1 MQEICNTAAL
11 PLDSNPLVRKI
22 KCEEFPTI
30 RGKQPARVG
39 MGVRDEMEDEFA
51 VKTRNTPP
59 MGPAPGQEHPR
70 MEHGG
75 NGFWLAAV
83 TAAGAPHPMLDT
95 CTETGFINSQPSMA
109 EFMTALPQLGAGDLS
124 PQHTPPGYAPDLP
137 SPGGGLNVPEYPWMK
152 EKKTTRKSSQQENGL
167 PRRLRTAYTNTQ
179 LLELEKEFH
188 FNKYL
193 CRPRRIEIAAS
204 LDLTERQVKVW
215 FQNRRMKHKRQT
227 LSKSEDGDD
236 KDSTTSEGG
245 KSKTGL
251 DKFLDDDGP
260 LSGKKSCQG
269 CELPPGAL
277 CSPAEDLPELTSRTR
292 NNNTPSATN
301 NNSFASDGASSVA
314 SSSSLDKLAEDDSR
328 DAHPPTN
335 VAVVPRNLAKRI
347 KQESRKRSPSLDT
360 ACKVSP
366 SSSKDGGLGPIGLPD
381 GAKFSSVSLTPS
393 STPGTP
399 SSMHQSPLGH
409 YPRPSPPNG
418 PQGVPP
424 HPQAVPNAMPPYVI
438 RGNAPPGQFM
448 PHPDFRMDSKQFVGK
463 LAQYPQSNRNYEAY
477 GPTIQGSEQHAY
489 ARSQQHAR
497 QQDGSPSGR
506 PTNGIGARQT
516 YPHEMYQNYGYPASY
531 SKDQVAYGHPGYDQT
546 QGYPG
551 EHMGYPNSH
560 YGYHYHEGAQH
571 EHAHNYYGNEGQ
583 KNAHGQE
590 YAKNAYYDA
599 SSYASQQASAAGYV
613 AGSGQSA
620 APGEAYVG
628 AGGGGG
634 GGECADSY
642 GSFQQFYEA
651 THAPPAGDNSN
662 SSSDFHFLS
671 NLANDFAPEY
681 YTI

>member
-1 MQEICNTAAL
+1 MQEICNTAL

-22 KCEEFPTI
+22 KCEEFPV
-30 RGKQPARVG
+30 RGKQAARIG
-39 MGVRDEMEDEFA
+39 MGVRDDMEEEFV

-83 TAAGAPHPMLDT
+83 TAAGAPHPMLET

-109 EFMTALPQLGAGDLS
+109 EFMTALPQLGGGELS

-152 EKKTTRKSSQQENGL
+152 EKKTTRKNSQQENGL

-227 LSKSEDGDD
+227 VSKSEDGDD

-245 KSKTGL
+245 KSSKTGL
-251 DKFLDDDGP
+251 EKFLDDDGP

-269 CELPPGAL
+269 CELPPGVL
-277 CSPAEDLPELTSRTR
+277 CSPSEDLPELASRTR

-314 SSSSLDKLAEDDSR
+314 SSSSLDKLAEEDSR
-328 DAHPPTN
+328 EGLPPANPVTT
-335 VAVVPRNLAKRI
+335 APRNLAKRI
-347 KQESRKRSPSLDT
+347 KQESRKRSPSLDAT
-360 ACKVSP
+360 GCKVSP
-366 SSSKDGGLGPIGLPD
+366 SSSKDGLVGIAGLSD
-381 GAKFSSVSLTPS
+381 GGKFSSVNLTPS

-399 SSMHQSPLGH
+399 SSMHQSPLGL
-409 YPRPSPPNG
+409 YPRPSPPHAPPG
-418 PQGVPP
+418 PPL
-424 HPQAVPNAMPPYVI
+424 PQAVPNSMPPYVI
-438 RGNAPPGQFM
+438 RGNAPPGQFV
-448 PHPDFRMDSKQFVGK
+448 PHPDFRMDPKQFVGK
-463 LAQYPQSNRNYEAY
+463 LAQYPQSNRSYDAY
-477 GPTIQGSEQHAY
+477 GPALQGTEQHAY
-489 ARSQQHAR
+489 TRNQHHSR
-497 QQDGSPSGR
+497 QHDSSPSTR
-506 PTNGIGARQT
+506 PTNGIGSRQS
-516 YPHEMYQNYGYPASY
+516 YPHEMYQNYAYGSY
-531 SKDQVAYGHPGYDQT
+531 AKDQVAYGHPSYEQG

-551 EHMGYPNSH
+551 EHIGYANSH
-560 YGYHYHEGAQH
+560 YGYHYHESGQH
-571 EHAHNYYGNEGQ
+571 DASHGYYGSDGQ
-583 KNAHGQE
+583 KNVHGAD
-590 YAKNAYYDA
+590 YTKNAYYDA
-599 SSYASQQASAAGYV
+599 SSYGSQQGSATAASYGAGTQ
-613 AGSGQSA
+613 GSAS
-620 APGEAYVG
+620 GEAYG
-628 AGGGGG
+628 S
-634 GGECADSY
+634 GECGETY

-651 THAPPAGDNSN
+651 THTTPATGDNSN

>member
-11 PLDSNPLVRKI
+11 PLDTNPLVRKI

-30 RGKQPARVG
+30 RGKQPTRIG
-39 MGVRDEMEDEFA
+39 MGVRDEMEEDFA
-51 VKTRNTPP
+51 VKARNTPP
-59 MGPAPGQEHPR
+59 IGPVPGQEHPR
-70 MEHGG
+70 IEHGG
-75 NGFWLAAV
+75 NSFWLAAV
-83 TAAGAPHPMLDT
+83 TAAGAPHPMLET

-109 EFMTALPQLGAGDLS
+109 EFMTALPQLGAGELS

-245 KSKTGL
+245 KSTKARL

-269 CELPPGAL
+269 CELPAGAL

-301 NNSFASDGASSVA
+301 NNSFGSDGASSVT
-314 SSSSLDKLAEDDSR
+314 SSSSLDKLAEEDSR
-328 DAHPPTN
+328 DDPTPSM
-335 VAVVPRNLAKRI
+335 VTTTRNLAKRI
-347 KQESRKRSPSLDT
+347 KQETRKRSPSLD
-360 ACKVSP
+360 AVGCKVSP
-366 SSSKDGGLGPIGLPD
+366 SSSKDGLGTAAGLPD
-381 GAKFSSVSLTPS
+381 GAKFSSVSITPA

-399 SSMHQSPLGH
+399 SSMHPSPIGH
-409 YPRPSPPNG
+409 YPRPSPPNAPPG
-418 PQGVPP
+418 PPL
-424 HPQAVPNAMPPYVI
+424 PQAVPNAMPPYVV
-438 RGNAPPGQFM
+438 RGNAPPGQFVT
-448 PHPDFRMDSKQFVGK
+448 HPDFRMDSKQFVGK
-463 LAQYPQSNRNYEAY
+463 LSPYPQNNRTYENY
-477 GPTIQGSEQHAY
+477 GPGLQSADQHTYSRNQQHTRQEGSAS
-489 ARSQQHAR
+489 ARSA
-497 QQDGSPSGR
+497 
-506 PTNGIGARQT
+506 NGIGSRPA
-516 YPHEMYQNYGYPASY
+516 YPHEMYQNYGYPTY
-531 SKDQVAYGHPGYDQT
+531 GKDQTGYGHAAYDHGQ
-546 QGYPG
+546 YAG
-551 EHMGYPNSH
+551 EHMTYANSH
-560 YGYHYHEGAQH
+560 GYSYHYHEGTQH
-571 EHAHNYYGNEGQ
+571 EHPHGYYATEGQ
-583 KNAHGQE
+583 KNAHSNE
-590 YAKNAYYDA
+590 YTKNAYYDA
-599 SSYASQQASAAGYV
+599 NVYSNQQAPTPNAVYGPNAPQ
-613 AGSGQSA
+613 GSTS
-620 APGEAYVG
+620 GEQY
-628 AGGGGG
+628 
-634 GGECADSY
+634 GGECSDGYS
-642 GSFQQFYEA
+642 SFQQFYEA
-651 THAPPAGDNSN
+651 THATPAGDNSN

>member
-1 MQEICNTAAL
+1 MQEICNTAL

-22 KCEEFPTI
+22 KCEEFPAI
-30 RGKQPARVG
+30 RGKQPVRG
-39 MGVRDEMEDEFA
+39 MGVRDEMEEEFA
-51 VKTRNTPP
+51 VKSRSTPP
-59 MGPAPGQEHPR
+59 MGPAPDR

-83 TAAGAPHPMLDT
+83 TAAGAPHPMLET

-109 EFMTALPQLGAGDLS
+109 EFMTALPQLGAGELS
-124 PQHTPPGYAPDLP
+124 PQHTPPSYAPDLP
-137 SPGGGLNVPEYPWMK
+137 SPGGGLNVHEYPWMK
-152 EKKTTRKSSQQENGL
+152 EKKTTRKNSQQENGL

-227 LSKSEDGDD
+227 LTKSEDGDD

-245 KSKTGL
+245 KSSKMGL

-277 CSPAEDLPELTSRTR
+277 CSPAEDLPELASRTR

-328 DAHPPTN
+328 DAHPPGASV
-335 VAVVPRNLAKRI
+335 VAPPRSLAKRI
-347 KQESRKRSPSLDT
+347 KQESRKRSPSLDAT
-360 ACKVSP
+360 ACKISP
-366 SSSKDGGLGPIGLPD
+366 SSSKDGLGSVGLPD
-381 GAKFSSVSLTPS
+381 GAKYSSVSLTPS

-409 YPRPSPPNG
+409 YPRPSPPNAPPG
-418 PQGVPP
+418 PP
-424 HPQAVPNAMPPYVI
+424 HPQAVPNAMPSYVI
-438 RGNAPPGQFM
+438 RGNAPPGQFV

-463 LAQYPQSNRNYEAY
+463 ISQYPQSNRNYDNY
-477 GPTIQGSEQHAY
+477 GAAVHAEQHAY
-489 ARSQQHAR
+489 ARNQQHAR
-497 QQDGSPSGR
+497 QESSSSGR
-506 PTNGIGARQT
+506 PVNGIASRQA
-516 YPHEMYQNYGYPASY
+516 YPHEMYQNYGYPAAY
-531 SKDQVAYGHPGYDQT
+531 GKDQVGYGHPGYDQA
-546 QGYPG
+546 QGYPA
-551 EHMGYPNSH
+551 EAMAYANSH
-560 YGYHYHEGAQH
+560 YGYHYHEGSQH
-571 EHAHNYYGNEGQ
+571 EHPHGYYGSEAQ
-583 KNAHGQE
+583 KNSHGNE
-590 YAKNAYYDA
+590 YAKGGYYEA
-599 SSYASQQASAAGYV
+599 SGVYSGQQPSAAGG
-613 AGSGQSA
+613 AGAQYTAGGA
-620 APGEAYVG
+620 AG
-628 AGGGGG
+628 AGGEGYA
-634 GGECADSY
+634 GECGEGY

-651 THAPPAGDNSN
+651 THAAPAGAGDNSN

>member
-11 PLDSNPLVRKI
+11 PLDTNPLVRKI
-22 KCEEFPTI
+22 KCEEFPV
-30 RGKQPARVG
+30 RKQARVG

-59 MGPAPGQEHPR
+59 MGPAAGVDAR

-109 EFMTALPQLGAGDLS
+109 EFMTALPQLGAGELS
-124 PQHTPPGYAPDLP
+124 PQHTPPGYGPDLP

-245 KSKTGL
+245 KSSKAR

-277 CSPAEDLPELTSRTR
+277 CSPTEDLPELTSRTR

-328 DAHPPTN
+328 DAHPTATLAP
-335 VAVVPRNLAKRI
+335 VPRNLAKRI
-347 KQESRKRSPSLDT
+347 KQEARKRSPSLDAT
-360 ACKVSP
+360 GCKVSP
-366 SSSKDGGLGPIGLPD
+366 SSSKDGLVALGGMPD
-381 GAKFSSVSLTPS
+381 GGKFSSVSLTPS

-399 SSMHQSPLGH
+399 SGIHQSPLGH
-409 YPRPSPPNG
+409 YARPSPPN
-418 PQGVPP
+418 VPPGAP

-438 RGNAPPGQFM
+438 RGNVPPGQFG
-448 PHPDFRMDSKQFVGK
+448 PHADFRMDSKQFGK
-463 LAQYPQSNRNYEAY
+463 LAQYPQSNRSFDAY
-477 GPTIQGSEQHAY
+477 GPAHQGVDQHTY
-489 ARSQQHAR
+489 TRSQQHTRPQEA
-497 QQDGSPSGR
+497 SPSTRVSNGVGR
-506 PTNGIGARQT
+506 QA
-516 YPHEMYQNYGYPASY
+516 YPHEMYQNYGYTAY
-531 SKDQVAYGHPGYDQT
+531 GKEQATYGHPGYEQP

-551 EHMGYPNSH
+551 EHMAYSNSH
-560 YGYHYHEGAQH
+560 YGYHYHEGGQH
-571 EHAHNYYGNEGQ
+571 EHAHAYYGAEGQ
-583 KNAHGQE
+583 KSASNE
-590 YAKNAYYDA
+590 YGRWNEAGNY
-599 SSYASQQASAAGYV
+599 SQQAAVTPAAYGP
-613 AGSGQSA
+613 AGSQPP
-620 APGEAYVG
+620 APTEAYPS
-628 AGGGGG
+628 
-634 GGECADSY
+634 GGECADGY

-651 THAPPAGDNSN
+651 THGSQAAGENSN

>member
-22 KCEEFPTI
+22 KCEEFPV
-30 RGKQPARVG
+30 RGKQSARVG
-39 MGVRDEMEDEFA
+39 MGVRDEMEEDFA
-51 VKTRNTPP
+51 VKARNTPP
-59 MGPAPGQEHPR
+59 MGPAPGQEHR

-83 TAAGAPHPMLDT
+83 TAAGAPHPMLET

-109 EFMTALPQLGAGDLS
+109 EFMTALPQLGGGELS
-124 PQHTPPGYAPDLP
+124 PQHTPPGYGPDLP

-251 DKFLDDDGP
+251 DKFTDDDGP

-277 CSPAEDLPELTSRTR
+277 CSPTEDIPELSSRTR

-314 SSSSLDKLAEDDSR
+314 SSSSLDKLAEEDSR
-328 DAHPPTN
+328 DSHPPN
-335 VAVVPRNLAKRI
+335 ISAPRNLAKRI
-347 KQESRKRSPSLDT
+347 KQEARKRSPSLDT
-360 ACKVSP
+360 IGCKVSP
-366 SSSKDGGLGPIGLPD
+366 SSSKDGLIGIGGLADAG
-381 GAKFSSVSLTPS
+381 KFSSVNLTPS

-409 YPRPSPPNG
+409 YARPSPPNV
-418 PQGVPP
+418 PPVPP
-424 HPQAVPNAMPPYVI
+424 HQAVPNAIPPYVI
-438 RGNAPPGQFM
+438 RGNAPPGQFV

-463 LAQYPQSNRNYEAY
+463 LAQYPQGSRSYEGYTSGLQGNDQHTYSRNHQNVR
-477 GPTIQGSEQHAY
+477 T
-489 ARSQQHAR
+489 
-497 QQDGSPSGR
+497 DGSPSTR
-506 PTNGIGARQT
+506 STNGIVTRQT
-516 YPHEMYQNYGYPASY
+516 YPHEMYQNYGYSNYA
-531 SKDQVAYGHPGYDQT
+531 KDQAGYGHPGYDQA
-546 QGYPG
+546 QGYSS
-551 EHMGYPNSH
+551 EHMAYANSH
-560 YGYHYHEGAQH
+560 YGYHYHEGGPN
-571 EHAHNYYGNEGQ
+571 EHSYYASDGQ
-583 KNAHGQE
+583 KPAHGAE
-590 YAKNAYYDA
+590 YAKGSYYD
-599 SSYASQQASAAGYV
+599 GV
-613 AGSGQSA
+613 AYSGQGSGA
-620 APGEAYVG
+620 AASTYAGTQTSGETYTG
-628 AGGGGG
+628 NS
-634 GGECADSY
+634 ECNDSY
-642 GSFQQFYEA
+642 SSFQQFYEA
-651 THAPPAGDNSN
+651 SHAAPTGAAGDNSN

>member
-1 MQEICNTAAL
+1 MPHRDNANI
-11 PLDSNPLVRKI
+11 
-22 KCEEFPTI
+22 I
-30 RGKQPARVG
+30 R
-39 MGVRDEMEDEFA
+39 
-51 VKTRNTPP
+51 
-59 MGPAPGQEHPR
+59 
-70 MEHGG
+70 
-75 NGFWLAAV
+75 
-83 TAAGAPHPMLDT
+83 
-95 CTETGFINSQPSMA
+95 
-109 EFMTALPQLGAGDLS
+109 
-124 PQHTPPGYAPDLP
+124 
-137 SPGGGLNVPEYPWMK
+137 
-152 EKKTTRKSSQQENGL
+152 ENGL

-245 KSKTGL
+245 KSSKAR

-328 DAHPPTN
+328 DAHP
-335 VAVVPRNLAKRI
+335 VATIATAPRILSKKI
-347 KQESRKRSPSLDT
+347 KQESRKRSPSLDAT
-360 ACKVSP
+360 GCKVSP
-366 SSSKDGGLGPIGLPD
+366 SSSKDGLIAVAGVADTG
-381 GAKFSSVSLTPS
+381 KFSSVSLTPS

-409 YPRPSPPNG
+409 YPRPSPPN
-418 PQGVPP
+418 VPSGAP
-424 HPQAVPNAMPPYVI
+424 HPQTVPNAMPPYVI
-438 RGNAPPGQFM
+438 RGNVPPGQFG
-448 PHPDFRMDSKQFVGK
+448 PHADFRMDTKQFVGK
-463 LAQYPQSNRNYEAY
+463 LAQYPQGNRTYDGY
-477 GPTIQGSEQHAY
+477 GPALQGVEQHSY
-489 ARSQQHAR
+489 ARNQQHTR
-497 QQDGSPSGR
+497 PQEGSPSTR
-506 PTNGIGARQT
+506 STNGVGRQA
-516 YPHEMYQNYGYPASY
+516 YPHEMYQNYSY
-531 SKDQVAYGHPGYDQT
+531 TAYGKEQIAYGHPGYDQP

-551 EHMGYPNSH
+551 EHMAYSNSH
-560 YGYHYHEGAQH
+560 YGYHYHESAQH
-571 EHAHNYYGNEGQ
+571 EHAHAYYGGEGQ
-583 KNAHGQE
+583 KNTPGNE
-590 YAKNAYYDA
+590 YSRWSDTSNYN
-599 SSYASQQASAAGYV
+599 QQAAVTPAGYGP
-613 AGSGQSA
+613 GSVQPP
-620 APGEAYVG
+620 APNEAYG
-628 AGGGGG
+628 SS
-634 GGECADSY
+634 GECADGY

-651 THAPPAGDNSN
+651 THGTPATGENSN

>member
-11 PLDSNPLVRKI
+11 PLDTNPLVRKI
-22 KCEEFPTI
+22 KCEEFPI
-30 RGKQPARVG
+30 RGKQAVRVG
-39 MGVRDEMEDEFA
+39 MGVRDEMEEDFA

-59 MGPAPGQEHPR
+59 MGPAGEHPR

-83 TAAGAPHPMLDT
+83 TAAGAPHPMLET

-109 EFMTALPQLGAGDLS
+109 EFMTALPQLGAGELS
-124 PQHTPPGYAPDLP
+124 PQHTPPGYPPDLP

-245 KSKTGL
+245 KSSKTGL

-277 CSPAEDLPELTSRTR
+277 CSPAEDLPELASRTR

-328 DAHPPTN
+328 DAHPPVN
-335 VAVVPRNLAKRI
+335 AVPTAPRSLAKRI
-347 KQESRKRSPSLDT
+347 KQESRKRSPSLD
-360 ACKVSP
+360 AKVSP
-366 SSSKDGGLGPIGLPD
+366 SSSKDGLGTIAGLPD
-381 GAKFSSVSLTPS
+381 GAKYSSVNLTPS
-393 STPGTP
+393 STPGTT

-409 YPRPSPPNG
+409 YPRPSPPNAPPG
-418 PQGVPP
+418 PP

-438 RGNAPPGQFM
+438 RGNAPPGQFV

-463 LAQYPQSNRNYEAY
+463 LAQYPQGNRSYEGY
-477 GPTIQGSEQHAY
+477 GSAIQSADQHVY
-489 ARSQQHAR
+489 GRNQHAR
-497 QQDGSPSGR
+497 QQDGSPAR
-506 PTNGIGARQT
+506 PTNGIGSRQA
-516 YPHEMYQNYGYPASY
+516 YPHEMYQNYGYPAY
-531 SKDQVAYGHPGYDQT
+531 GKDQVGYGHPGYDQS
-546 QGYPG
+546 QGYG
-551 EHMGYPNSH
+551 EHMAYPNSH
-560 YGYHYHEGAQH
+560 YGYHYHDGQH
-571 EHAHNYYGNEGQ
+571 DHSHNYYGTEGQ
-583 KNAHGQE
+583 KNAHGNE
-590 YAKNAYYDA
+590 YTKNAYYDA
-599 SSYASQQASAAGYV
+599 NTYGAQQASTASGYSAAAGNSQSG
-613 AGSGQSA
+613 GSN
-620 APGEAYVG
+620 EAYG
-628 AGGGGG
+628 STAA
-634 GGECADSY
+634 ECGDGY

-651 THAPPAGDNSN
+651 THAAPAGDNSN

>member
-11 PLDSNPLVRKI
+11 PLDTNPLVRKI

-30 RGKQPARVG
+30 RGKQHTRVG
-39 MGVRDEMEDEFA
+39 MGVRDEMEEDFA

-83 TAAGAPHPMLDT
+83 TTAGAPHPMLET

-109 EFMTALPQLGAGDLS
+109 EFMTALPQLGGGELS

-227 LSKSEDGDD
+227 LSKTEDGDD

-245 KSKTGL
+245 KSSKTGL

-277 CSPAEDLPELTSRTR
+277 CSPAEDLPELASRTR

-328 DAHPPTN
+328 DGHPPIT
-335 VAVVPRNLAKRI
+335 AMTAAPRNLTKRI

-360 ACKVSP
+360 TCKVSP
-366 SSSKDGGLGPIGLPD
+366 SSSKDGLGPVVGLSD
-381 GAKFSSVSLTPS
+381 NGKFSSVNLTPS

-399 SSMHQSPLGH
+399 SSMHPSPLGH
-409 YPRPSPPNG
+409 YPRPSPPNAPPG
-418 PQGVPP
+418 PP
-424 HPQAVPNAMPPYVI
+424 HPQSVPNAMPPYVI
-438 RGNAPPGQFM
+438 RGNAPPGQFV
-448 PHPDFRMDSKQFVGK
+448 PHPDFRMDSKQFIGK
-463 LAQYPQSNRNYEAY
+463 LTQYPQGNRNYEGY
-477 GPTIQGSEQHAY
+477 GAAIQSADQHGY
-489 ARSQQHAR
+489 VRNQQHTR
-497 QQDGSPSGR
+497 QEGSPSTR
-506 PTNGIGARQT
+506 ATNGITSRQA
-516 YPHEMYQNYGYPASY
+516 YPHEMYQNYGYPGY
-531 SKDQVAYGHPGYDQT
+531 GKDQVAYGHPGYDQS
-546 QGYPG
+546 QGYTG
-551 EHMGYPNSH
+551 EHMGYANSH
-560 YGYHYHEGAQH
+560 YGYHYHEGTQH
-571 EHAHNYYGNEGQ
+571 DHGHNYYATEGQ
-583 KNAHGQE
+583 KASHGTD
-590 YAKNAYYDA
+590 YSKNYYDGNAYP
-599 SSYASQQASAAGYV
+599 QQAAGYGAASAQAV
-613 AGSGQSA
+613 AAGA
-620 APGEAYVG
+620 AGEAYSG
-628 AGGGGG
+628 A
-634 GGECADSY
+634 ECADGY

-651 THAPPAGDNSN
+651 THAAPAGDNSN

>member
-11 PLDSNPLVRKI
+11 PLDTNPLVRKI

-30 RGKQPARVG
+30 RGKQHTRVG
-39 MGVRDEMEDEFA
+39 MGVRDEMEEDFA

-83 TAAGAPHPMLDT
+83 TTAGAPHPMLET

-109 EFMTALPQLGAGDLS
+109 EFMTALPQLGGGELS

-227 LSKSEDGDD
+227 LSKTEDGDD

-245 KSKTGL
+245 KSSKTGL

-277 CSPAEDLPELTSRTR
+277 CSPAEDLPELASRTR

-314 SSSSLDKLAEDDSR
+314 SSSSLDKLAEEDSR
-328 DAHPPTN
+328 DGHPPIT
-335 VAVVPRNLAKRI
+335 AMTAAPRNLTKRI

-360 ACKVSP
+360 TCKVSP
-366 SSSKDGGLGPIGLPD
+366 SSSKDGLGPVVGLSD
-381 GAKFSSVSLTPS
+381 NGKFSSVNLTPS

-399 SSMHQSPLGH
+399 SSMHPSPLGH
-409 YPRPSPPNG
+409 YPRPSPPNAPPG
-418 PQGVPP
+418 PP
-424 HPQAVPNAMPPYVI
+424 HPQSVPNAMPPYVI
-438 RGNAPPGQFM
+438 RGNAPPGQFV
-448 PHPDFRMDSKQFVGK
+448 PHPDFRMDSKQFIGK
-463 LAQYPQSNRNYEAY
+463 LTQYPQGNRNYEGY
-477 GPTIQGSEQHAY
+477 GAAIQSADQHGY
-489 ARSQQHAR
+489 VRNQQHTR
-497 QQDGSPSGR
+497 QEGSPSTR
-506 PTNGIGARQT
+506 ATNGITSRQA
-516 YPHEMYQNYGYPASY
+516 YPHEMYQNYGYPGY
-531 SKDQVAYGHPGYDQT
+531 GKDQVAYGHPGYDQS
-546 QGYPG
+546 QGYTG
-551 EHMGYPNSH
+551 EHMGYANSH
-560 YGYHYHEGAQH
+560 YGYHYHEGTQH
-571 EHAHNYYGNEGQ
+571 DHGHNYYATEGQ
-583 KNAHGQE
+583 KASHGTD
-590 YAKNAYYDA
+590 YSKNYYDGNAYP
-599 SSYASQQASAAGYV
+599 QQAAGYGAASAQAV
-613 AGSGQSA
+613 AAGA
-620 APGEAYVG
+620 AGEAYSG
-628 AGGGGG
+628 A
-634 GGECADSY
+634 ECADGY

-651 THAPPAGDNSN
+651 THAAPAGDNSN

>member
-1 MQEICNTAAL
+1 MQEICNTAL

-22 KCEEFPTI
+22 KCEEFPV
-30 RGKQPARVG
+30 RGKQQTRIG
-39 MGVRDEMEDEFA
+39 MGVRDEMEEEFA

-59 MGPAPGQEHPR
+59 MGPAPGQEHR

-83 TAAGAPHPMLDT
+83 TAAGAPHPMLET

-109 EFMTALPQLGAGDLS
+109 EFMTALPQLGGGELS

-245 KSKTGL
+245 KSSKTGL
-251 DKFLDDDGP
+251 EKFLDDDGP

-277 CSPAEDLPELTSRTR
+277 CSPTEDLPELTSRTR

-301 NNSFASDGASSVA
+301 NNSFGSDGASSVA
-314 SSSSLDKLAEDDSR
+314 SSSSLDKLAEEDSR
-328 DAHPPTN
+328 EGPPPVN
-335 VAVVPRNLAKRI
+335 AVNVPRNLAKRI
-347 KQESRKRSPSLDT
+347 KQESRKRSPSLDAT
-360 ACKVSP
+360 GCKVSP
-366 SSSKDGGLGPIGLPD
+366 SSSKEGLIGVTGLPD
-381 GAKFSSVSLTPS
+381 GKFSSVNLTPS

-399 SSMHQSPLGH
+399 SSMHQSPLGA
-409 YPRPSPPNG
+409 YPRPSPPHAPG
-418 PQGVPP
+418 APLTQT
-424 HPQAVPNAMPPYVI
+424 VPNAIPPYVI
-438 RGNAPPGQFM
+438 RGNAPPGQFV
-448 PHPDFRMDSKQFVGK
+448 PHPDFRMETKQFVGK
-463 LAQYPQSNRNYEAY
+463 LAQYPQNNRSYEAY
-477 GPTIQGSEQHAY
+477 SALQGSDHHIY
-489 ARSQQHAR
+489 PGRNQQHSR
-497 QQDGSPSGR
+497 QDGSPTSR
-506 PTNGIGARQT
+506 ATNGIGSRQS
-516 YPHEMYQNYGYPASY
+516 YPHEMYQNYAYTGYG
-531 SKDQVAYGHPGYDQT
+531 KDQTGYGHPGYDQG
-546 QGYPG
+546 QSYPA
-551 EHMGYPNSH
+551 EMGYPNSH
-560 YGYHYHEGAQH
+560 YGYHYHESGQH
-571 EHAHNYYGNEGQ
+571 DHGHGYFSSEGQ
-583 KNAHGQE
+583 KNMHGHE
-590 YAKNAYYDA
+590 YSKNYYDTN
-599 SSYASQQASAAGYV
+599 SYNQQGSTQPSYGPNNPQGEGYTGT
-613 AGSGQSA
+613 AEC
-620 APGEAYVG
+620 GEG
-628 AGGGGG
+628 
-634 GGECADSY
+634 Y

-651 THAPPAGDNSN
+651 THATPATGENSN

>member
-22 KCEEFPTI
+22 KCEEFPA
-30 RGKQPARVG
+30 RGKQSARIG
-39 MGVRDEMEDEFA
+39 MGVRDEMEEDFA

-59 MGPAPGQEHPR
+59 LGHAPGPEHPR

-83 TAAGAPHPMLDT
+83 TAAGGPHPMLET

-109 EFMTALPQLGAGDLS
+109 EFMTALPQLGGGELS

-227 LSKSEDGDD
+227 LTKSEDGDD

-245 KSKTGL
+245 KSSKTGL
-251 DKFLDDDGP
+251 EKFLDDDGP

-277 CSPAEDLPELTSRTR
+277 CSPTEDLPELASRTR

-314 SSSSLDKLAEDDSR
+314 SSSSLDKLEDDSR
-328 DAHPPTN
+328 EAPSSIAVS
-335 VAVVPRNLAKRI
+335 VAPRNLAKRI
-347 KQESRKRSPSLDT
+347 KQESRKRSPSLD
-360 ACKVSP
+360 AGCKVSP
-366 SSSKDGGLGPIGLPD
+366 SSSKEGLVGIAGLTDG
-381 GAKFSSVSLTPS
+381 KFSSINLTPS

-399 SSMHQSPLGH
+399 SSLHQSPLGL
-409 YPRPSPPNG
+409 YPRPSPPHATSG
-418 PQGVPP
+418 PPL
-424 HPQAVPNAMPPYVI
+424 PQAVPNAIPPYVI
-438 RGNAPPGQFM
+438 RGNAPPGQFV
-448 PHPDFRMDSKQFVGK
+448 PHPDFRMDTKQFVGK
-463 LAQYPQSNRNYEAY
+463 LGQYPQNNRSYEAY
-477 GPTIQGSEQHAY
+477 GPALQGDQHAY
-489 ARSQQHAR
+489 TRNQQHPR
-497 QQDGSPSGR
+497 QSDGSSTTR
-506 PTNGIGARQT
+506 PANGISSRQS
-516 YPHEMYQNYGYPASY
+516 YPHEMYQNYSYGSY
-531 SKDQVAYGHPGYDQT
+531 SKDQAAYGHPSYDQT

-551 EHMGYPNSH
+551 DHMTYPNSH
-560 YGYHYHEGAQH
+560 YGYHYHESGQH
-571 EHAHNYYGNEGQ
+571 DHAHTYYNDAQ
-583 KNAHGQE
+583 KGSLHSSD

-599 SSYASQQASAAGYV
+599 NSYNPQSATAPAGYT
-613 AGSGQSA
+613 AGVTTPATGETYSA
-620 APGEAYVG
+620 
-628 AGGGGG
+628 
-634 GGECADSY
+634 GECGEGY

-651 THAPPAGDNSN
+651 THNTPTTGENSN